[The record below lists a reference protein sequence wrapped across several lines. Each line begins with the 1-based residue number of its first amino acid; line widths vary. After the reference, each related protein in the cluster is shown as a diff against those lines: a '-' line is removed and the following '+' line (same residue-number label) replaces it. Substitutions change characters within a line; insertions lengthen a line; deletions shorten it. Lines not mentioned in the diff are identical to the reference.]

1 MAESYTQKS
10 LRVTVTFKE
19 TGKQLIFTD
28 PLAIACTVTK
38 TGAPELPKAKISIK
52 GLTLETMAEMTL
64 LSFEATSI
72 KQIFVEIAAGER
84 DRQLAV
90 IFQGE
95 VTMSQA
101 DMNASPSPVFQIDA
115 ITCAYPKLIP
125 ATPIAVAGDQPAADM
140 MESLAKQAGLKFV
153 NDGLTTS
160 LSNCVINGDAISK
173 MKWVADTVGADL
185 VIDDG
190 EAHLVPR
197 DGTRSA
203 GASVSASEFQTT
215 AGVIGPDNGAIG
227 YPSFDAQGIRFA
239 CFFRPDIQIAGY
251 VRVSSSIERANGVWK
266 VYSVTHSLS
275 ANDPAG
281 GPWRT
286 EVAATWMSKE

>member
-1 MAESYTQKS
+1 MAESYTLKS
-10 LRVTVTFKE
+10 LRVTVTMADA
-19 TGKQLIFTD
+19 GKQLVFTD
-28 PLAIACTVTK
+28 PLAIAVSVQK
-38 TGAPELPKAKISIK
+38 TGAPELPRAKVAIK
-52 GLTLETMAEMTL
+52 GLTLATMAQLTM
-64 LSFEATSI
+64 LSFDATSLKRNYI
-72 KQIFVEIAAGER
+72 EIAAGEKGR
-84 DRQLAV
+84 ALTV

-95 VTMSQA
+95 ITTAQA

-115 ITCAYPKLIP
+115 ITCAYPKLVP
-125 ATPIAVAGDQPAADM
+125 ASPVAVAGNQPAADM

-153 NDGLTTS
+153 NDGVTAS

-173 MKWVADTVGADL
+173 MKWVADSVGADL

-197 DGTRSA
+197 DGTRKA
-203 GASVSASEFQTT
+203 GASVSASEFQAT
-215 AGVIGPDNGAIG
+215 AGVIGPDNGAVG

-239 CFFRPDIQIAGY
+239 CFFRPDIQVAGY
-251 VRVSSSIERANGVWK
+251 VKVQSSIERANGIWK
-266 VYSVTHSLS
+266 VYSVSHTLS
-275 ANDPAG
+275 ANDPGG